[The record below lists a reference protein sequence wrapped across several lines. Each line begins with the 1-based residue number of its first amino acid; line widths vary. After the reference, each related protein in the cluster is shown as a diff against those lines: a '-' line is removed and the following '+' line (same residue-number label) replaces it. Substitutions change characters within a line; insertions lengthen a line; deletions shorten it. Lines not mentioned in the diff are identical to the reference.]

1 MSDAPTTQYS
11 IRDVLANRPLMVAI
25 GAILIGLCLLTV
37 FAILLLR
44 GEGILGNGSEPTP
57 FASADDASE
66 NDVIVAG
73 LSGSTPVSLTLN
85 MPTSLQVGTQTFS
98 VRAEPVDEEGGWT
111 PELTEGRTALWVYGS
126 LINYVIGLPS
136 NDDNRSLLESVGA
149 GDELQLTMRDGTE
162 HRFAVTNRE
171 YVSTDRRDV
180 FEQATPGL
188 TLILVRAR
196 GDERLVV
203 QADYVVDTT
212 GAGVDGVED
221 SAATGNAVELGETAQ
236 LGNLRLTVTDASALY
251 DRPEAPSGFIF
262 YLVNF
267 QIQNAGTQPVD
278 LGELRFVLSDDLGNQ
293 YALNQQAA
301 QIGAA
306 ESGDNEPPSGV
317 LASEETR
324 NAIVGYQIPASLS
337 SSRLTWTVSRSGGT
351 GQIQVSIPFAETS
364 EAAAQQAT
372 VNLQG
377 AEVSTDG
384 TSLNLTGQI
393 TNNGSQPLIVSES
406 NVTLTS
412 NGTVHLMLSTNP
424 AFPWTVPPG
433 QSVPFSLSFQR
444 PSGAEALFTI
454 LNYPFEL
461 SGLR

>member
-44 GEGILGNGSEPTP
+44 GQGILGNGGEPTP
-57 FASADDASE
+57 FPAADVATE
-66 NDVIVAG
+66 NDVIVGG

-85 MPTSLQVGTQTFS
+85 MPTSLQVGTQTFG
-98 VRAEPVDEEGGWT
+98 VRPEPVDEDGIWA

-136 NDDNRSLLESVGA
+136 NNDNRSLLESMGP
-149 GDELQLTMRDGTE
+149 GDELLLTMRDGTV

-180 FEQATPGL
+180 FEQSTPGL
-188 TLILVRAR
+188 TLILVRAS

-212 GAGVDGVED
+212 SAGSVDDD
-221 SAATGNAVELGETAQ
+221 SAGAGNAVELGETAQ

-251 DRPEAPSGFIF
+251 DRAEAPPGFIF

-278 LGELRFVLSDDLGNQ
+278 LGELRFVLNDDLGNQ
-293 YALNQQAA
+293 YAMNQQAA

-306 ESGDNEPPSGV
+306 EAGGNQPPSGV
-317 LASEETR
+317 LASEEMR
-324 NAIVGYQIPASLS
+324 NATAGYQIPAGLS
-337 SSRLTWTVSRSGGT
+337 SPRLTWIVRRAGGT

-364 EAAAQQAT
+364 AAAAQQAT

-377 AEVSTDG
+377 AEVSADG
-384 TSLNLTGQI
+384 TGLVLTGQI

-406 NVTLTS
+406 NVTLMS

-433 QSVPFSLSFQR
+433 QSVPFSLSFKR
-444 PSGAEALFTI
+444 PSGA
-454 LNYPFEL
+454 
-461 SGLR
+461 